1 MKLIGAALVF
11 FAAYSCGLF
20 AGKCEQKRVDEAEA
34 FLSLFEYIKNQVG
47 NFMTPTKL
55 IYRGFENRVLS
66 GIGFLEKLRSHENDE
81 IYFDVWEEAFR
92 ACEGSLHLSAEEKKI
107 ILGFGGC
114 IGKSDG
120 NMQIKSFDY
129 YIGLLSSELEKARTL
144 VAKNKKVYRTI
155 GFAIGAMAAILLI

>member
-1 MKLIGAALVF
+1 M
-11 FAAYSCGLF
+11 
-20 AGKCEQKRVDEAEA
+20 
-34 FLSLFEYIKNQVG
+34 LSD
-47 NFMTPTKL
+47 
-55 IYRGFENRVLS
+55 
-66 GIGFLEKLRSHENDE
+66 IGFLEKLRSHENDE
-81 IYFDVWEEAFR
+81 IYFDAWGEAFR

-107 ILGFGGC
+107 ILGFGEC

-129 YIGLLSSELEKARTL
+129 YIGLLSSEQEKARML

>member
-1 MKLIGAALVF
+1 MRLIGAALVF
-11 FAAYSCGLF
+11 FAAFSCGLF
-20 AGKCEQKRVDEAEA
+20 AGKCEQKRIDEAEA
-34 FLSLFEYIKNQVG
+34 FLSLFESIKNQVSY
-47 NFMTPTKL
+47 FLTPTKL
-55 IYRGFENRVLS
+55 IYRGFENKVLS
-66 GIGFLEKLRSHENDE
+66 DIGFLEKLRSHENDE
-81 IYFDVWEEAFR
+81 IYFDAWGEAFR

-107 ILGFGGC
+107 ILGFGEC

>member
-1 MKLIGAALVF
+1 MRLIGAALVF
-11 FAAYSCGLF
+11 FAAFSCGLF
-20 AGKCEQKRVDEAEA
+20 AGKCEQKRIDEAEA
-34 FLSLFEYIKNQVG
+34 FLSLFEYIKNQVSY
-47 NFMTPTKL
+47 FLTPTKQM
-55 IYRGFENRVLS
+55 YKGFANDVLEN
-66 GIGFLEKLRSHENDE
+66 IGFLEKLRSHENDE
-81 IYFDVWEEAFR
+81 IYFDAWGEAFR
-92 ACEGSLHLSAEEKKI
+92 ACEGSLHLSAEEEKI
-107 ILGFGGC
+107 ILGFGEC